1 MRRFLAFS
9 LVGFLAASAA
19 AQPQPRNTLN
29 TTPVEILLWEHGAP
43 GTLGDT
49 DADRPTLTIYR
60 ARNPVGTGIV
70 VAPGGGYGA
79 LALDHEGRQVAAF
92 FNAMGIS
99 AFVLKYRLGPRYHHP
114 IQLGDAQ
121 RALRTVRA
129 RADEFG
135 VSTDRVGMMGFSA
148 GGHLTATA
156 GTHFDAG
163 KADSSDPVERAS
175 SRPDFLILGYPVISF
190 DPAIAHAGSM
200 RNLLGEHPDPKLV
213 ESLSNDLQVTPQTPP
228 TFLFHT
234 TADAGV
240 PVENSVRFYMALRK
254 AKVPAEMHLFENGPH
269 GVGLALGDPALS
281 TWPTLLTNW
290 LRGRGLL
297 TKSRAPAAEVGP
309 LTNVLFRGQSVPSE
323 GQDFLRNPR

>member
-1 MRRFLAFS
+1 VRTVLILLTVLSVVNR
-9 LVGFLAASAA
+9 AA
-19 AQPQPRNTLN
+19 AQPPTARTPLN
-29 TTPVEILLWEHGAP
+29 TTPVEIPLWEKGAP
-43 GTLGDT
+43 GALGATEADT
-49 DADRPTLTIYR
+49 PTLTIYR
-60 ARNPVGTGIV
+60 ARSPVGTGIV
-70 VAPGGGYGA
+70 VAPGGGYVA
-79 LALDHEGRQVAAF
+79 LAMDHEGRQIAAF

-114 IQLGDAQ
+114 VQLGDAQ
-121 RALRTVRA
+121 RALRIVRS

-135 VSTDRVGMMGFSA
+135 VSTNRIGMMGFSA

-163 KADSSDPVERAS
+163 KADSPDPVDRVS

-190 DPAIAHAGSM
+190 DPAIAHKGSL
-200 RNLLGEHPDPKLV
+200 RNLLGDNPDPKLV
-213 ESLSNDLQVTPQTPP
+213 ESLSNELQVTSQTPP

-240 PVENSVRFYMALRK
+240 PVENSVRFYLALRS
-254 AKVPAEMHLFENGPH
+254 AKVPAEMHIYENGPH
-269 GVGLALGDPALS
+269 GVGLALGDAALS

-297 TKSRAPAAEVGP
+297 TK
-309 LTNVLFRGQSVPSE
+309 
-323 GQDFLRNPR
+323 

>member
-1 MRRFLAFS
+1 VLS
-9 LVGFLAASAA
+9 YVGPAA
-19 AQPQPRNTLN
+19 AQPPARTPLN
-29 TTPVEILLWEHGAP
+29 TTPVEMPLWDTGAP
-43 GTLGDT
+43 GALGAT
-49 DADRPTLTIYR
+49 DADTPTLTIYR
-60 ARNPVGTGIV
+60 ARSPVGTGIV
-70 VAPGGGYGA
+70 VAPGGGYAA
-79 LALDHEGRQVAAF
+79 LAMDHEGRQIAAF
-92 FNAMGIS
+92 FNAMGVS

-121 RALRTVRA
+121 RALRIVRS

-135 VSTDRVGMMGFSA
+135 ASADRIGMMGFSA

-156 GTHFDAG
+156 GTHFDSG
-163 KADSSDPVERAS
+163 KPDSPDLVERVS

-190 DPAIAHAGSM
+190 DPAVAHKGSL
-200 RNLLGEHPDPKLV
+200 RNLLGDNPDPALV
-213 ESLSNDLQVTPQTPP
+213 ESLSNEQQVTSQTPP

-240 PVENSVRFYMALRK
+240 PVENSVRFYLALRT
-254 AKVPAEMHLFENGPH
+254 AKVPAEMHLYENGPH

-297 TKSRAPAAEVGP
+297 TKRPG
-309 LTNVLFRGQSVPSE
+309 
-323 GQDFLRNPR
+323 